1 MFGRR
6 KKAMDRRE
14 FLTLMGAATL
24 SSGAFQSASGQQSY
38 PSRPI
43 SFIVPFTPGGS
54 TDILA
59 RLLGQRFQESM
70 KATVVI
76 DNRPGAGGS
85 TGSAAVAR
93 AAPDGYTIGMGH
105 IGTLAVNPSLY
116 RNLAYDPLKSFA
128 HIGMLAK
135 VHNILAVH
143 PSLPLKDVKEFIEYA
158 KSYPGK
164 LNYGSGGPGSAAH
177 IATEAFALE
186 TGTQFVHVP
195 YRGTL
200 PAVTDL
206 LSGQI
211 QLMVTGAPALLPHVQ
226 NGNLR
231 ALGTASLTRLPSAK
245 EIPTISEAG
254 VPGFEAAQ
262 WYGVIAPAGIP
273 DGIIAKLSAE
283 VRLALTD
290 QKILDAL
297 EKDGAEP
304 WPMTPQEFREHIT
317 KEIPRWRKVVDN
329 AKITV
334 E

>member
-1 MFGRR
+1 
-6 KKAMDRRE
+6 MDRRE
-14 FLTLMGAATL
+14 FLTLMGAAAL

-85 TGSAAVAR
+85 TGSAR

-211 QLMVTGAPALLPHVQ
+211 QLMVTGVPALLPHVQ

-297 EKDGAEP
+297 EKDKAEP
-304 WPMTPQEFREHIT
+304 WPMTPQEFRGAYHEGNPT
-317 KEIPRWRKVVDN
+317 LE
-329 AKITV
+329 
-334 E
+334 EGGG